1 MADSES
7 LSRPEP
13 VADEVSAAYWA
24 GAREHRLTIMR
35 CSACGFFVH
44 PPRGVCPRC
53 QGEGLVPEQVSG
65 RGKVYSYHVMH
76 LPGVPGFTPP
86 YGVAVI
92 ELDEQPGLLTV
103 GNVLDCP
110 LEELSIGMPVQVTFE
125 ELSESVT
132 LPQWTRGRE

>member
-1 MADSES
+1 
-7 LSRPEP
+7 
-13 VADEVSAAYWA
+13 
-24 GAREHRLTIMR
+24 
-35 CSACGFFVH
+35 
-44 PPRGVCPRC
+44 
-53 QGEGLVPEQVSG
+53 
-65 RGKVYSYHVMH
+65 MH

-125 ELSESVT
+125 DLSESVT
-132 LPQWTRGRE
+132 LPQWTRGPE